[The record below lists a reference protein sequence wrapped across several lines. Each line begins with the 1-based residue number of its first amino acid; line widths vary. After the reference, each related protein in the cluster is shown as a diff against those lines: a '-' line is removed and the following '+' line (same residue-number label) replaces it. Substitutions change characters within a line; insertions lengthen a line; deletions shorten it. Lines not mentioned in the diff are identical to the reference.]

1 MKRAGSFCGKVPK
14 RRDIGDGVEDGASA
28 VFESS
33 AGLVAGCE
41 EEARASDGVCD
52 LSILECI
59 ANHAAIGGVEFSGL
73 DQGLCDS
80 DFGAG
85 AGVVETAH
93 LLEEGANA
101 PGMEQ
106 RIDAIL
112 FAGCDDE
119 HVDSGFGEESEG
131 GFGFGE
137 EVGGRIVCE
146 GIDEGISHLIP
157 VFRFES
163 EPERF
168 VVPANG
174 KIEQF
179 AMAFDGHFRHLAL
192 AQEQIDSI
200 DGGLDVIL
208 QGPVPV
214 PENMLRGFHG
224 EVGSAA
230 FCGEKTEI
238 SRWSPRGARSP

>member
-1 MKRAGSFCGKVPK
+1 MKRAGSFCGKIPK
-14 RRDIGDGVEDGASA
+14 RRDIGDGVEDGATA

-52 LSILECI
+52 LFIVECI
-59 ANHAAIGGVEFSGL
+59 ADHAAIGGVEFPGL

-85 AGVVETAH
+85 AGVVETAY

-101 PGMEQ
+101 PGVEQ

-157 VFRFES
+157 VFRF
-163 EPERF
+163 
-168 VVPANG
+168 
-174 KIEQF
+174 
-179 AMAFDGHFRHLAL
+179 
-192 AQEQIDSI
+192 
-200 DGGLDVIL
+200 
-208 QGPVPV
+208 
-214 PENMLRGFHG
+214 
-224 EVGSAA
+224 
-230 FCGEKTEI
+230 
-238 SRWSPRGARSP
+238 